1 MQVSVDHLLHLKRL
15 RAEHQQYLDV
25 ISIPVMS
32 AFSRDGSK
40 SQALT
45 CEQKFIADLDRL
57 IEELEC
63 ELSASDSD

>member
-25 ISIPVMS
+25 ISTPVMS
-32 AFSRDGSK
+32 TYSRDGSK

-45 CEQKFIADLDRL
+45 CEQKFIADLDKL
-57 IEELEC
+57 IEELES
-63 ELSASDSD
+63 ELIADDGD